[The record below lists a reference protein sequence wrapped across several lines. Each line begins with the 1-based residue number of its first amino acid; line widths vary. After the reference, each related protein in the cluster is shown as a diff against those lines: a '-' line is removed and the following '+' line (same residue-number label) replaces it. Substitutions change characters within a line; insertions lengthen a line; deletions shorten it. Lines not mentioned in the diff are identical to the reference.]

1 MAESPP
7 DRSSDRRPEGREAD
21 SWLRRLLSKGRDEHF
36 TREEQLTI
44 VIVAHV
50 SFLVGVTVIML
61 RAFGSPASGWPPAGF
76 VICEAILI
84 AGCFFAAF
92 VDAKPLAGWFKKTF
106 GSSEDPDRP
115 ARHRPSGAR
124 RRFQATVLLLA
135 YVLQFVALVPLL
147 EATGGPI
154 DSPFAPMA
162 LAIAIFTPFIANKSW
177 TVCFVVLTAVVFYA
191 VFVDRYG
198 FEPVTLITGPGGVE
212 VSDTRP
218 DPISFAAV
226 NVLILILATTL
237 TLGYQNRLDGR
248 AARANAPG
256 ISITRTFDAPPSLVW
271 RAWTEPETLERWLR
285 MDDYRLSSVKLDL
298 RPGGSWG
305 ATLSSNGDAMS
316 WNGTYGEVEEPERL
330 VFTISGPGGRGTR
343 TISIGLV
350 EVDGK
355 TRLTLRET
363 HPRYA
368 QVEAAW
374 SAAFDNMADSLR
386 LA

>member
-1 MAESPP
+1 
-7 DRSSDRRPEGREAD
+7 
-21 SWLRRLLSKGRDEHF
+21 
-36 TREEQLTI
+36 
-44 VIVAHV
+44 VI
-50 SFLVGVTVIML
+50 
-61 RAFGSPASGWPPAGF
+61 W
-76 VICEAILI
+76 EAILI
-84 AGCFFAAF
+84 GGCFFAAF
-92 VDAKPLAGWFKKTF
+92 VDAKPLVGWFKKTF
-106 GSSEDPDRP
+106 GSAEGPHRP
-115 ARHRPSGAR
+115 ARRRPSGAR

-177 TVCFVVLTAVVFYA
+177 TVCFVVLTAVVFYV

-198 FEPVTLITGPGGVE
+198 FEPVVLAPSADRTGFE
-212 VSDTRP
+212 LADTRP
-218 DPISFAAV
+218 DPASFAAV
-226 NVLILILATTL
+226 NVLILILATIL

-248 AARANAPG
+248 AAKANAPG
-256 ISITRTFDAPPSLVW
+256 ISLTRTFDAPANLVW
-271 RAWTEPETLERWLR
+271 RAWTEPEALERWLHL
-285 MDDYRLSSVKLDL
+285 DGYRLSSIKLDL

-305 ATLSSNGDAMS
+305 ATLSANGNTMS

-343 TISIGLV
+343 TIALALV
-350 EVDGK
+350 EIDGR

-368 QVEAAW
+368 QVEDAW
-374 SAAFDNMADSLR
+374 SKAFDRMADT
-386 LA
+386 LAFA